1 MKKNRKI
8 RSNIGGQAVLE
19 GVMMRGKKSMATA
32 IRTETGEITLEN
44 KYLKQTKARERVNK
58 IPFIRGIVNLFTQL
72 FAGTALIM
80 RSAEVFG
87 EFAEPT
93 KFDKWVTK
101 KSKKVKPNDIMMG
114 FSVVL
119 GVGLAILL
127 FIVLPT
133 VFKELI
139 AKVSK
144 QSNWHPVISSLIESG
159 IMITIFIIYIL
170 SISLMKDVK
179 RLFMYHGAEHK
190 TIACY
195 ENKLEL
201 TVENVRKM
209 TKEHSRCG
217 TTFMFFALVVS
228 MLVFAFVTWGLKELH
243 WIQNGQHK
251 AIDALI
257 KIACKIAFIPIVAG
271 ISYEVLK
278 FFALSDNIV
287 FKIFRSPG
295 MLLQKLT
302 TREPNDEMLEVA
314 IVAFKKVLEMD
325 ENPNVEEGNFK
336 IEVTYQNA
344 VKKAKE
350 IVKDIEDSDIDYV
363 LCEAG
368 NIKRGELPV
377 HLFNKEEFMGAIKV
391 FNKMKNGQPAQ
402 YAVGKSYFYGYTY
415 MVDSRVLIPR
425 SETEELVE
433 KAIKQIKEHGYKRV
447 LDLCTGSG
455 AIGHTIYKE
464 TGAEVVGVD
473 ISSDALTVAR
483 LNGQSLNSKMQC
495 IESNLFDSVE
505 GKFDLIISNP
515 PYIPSGDIDGL
526 DKKVKDFEPK
536 VALDGGQ
543 DGLDLIRK
551 IATQYKEYLN
561 ENGVLMFE
569 FGIGQ
574 VEEINKIFEKDRVE
588 IIKDIEGIDRI
599 AIVRTNDTNR

>member
-1 MKKNRKI
+1 MKKNRKT

-32 IRTETGEITLEN
+32 IRTETGEITVEN
-44 KYLKQTKARERVNK
+44 KYLKQTKSRERINK
-58 IPFIRGIVNLFTQL
+58 IPLIRGIVNLFTQL

-87 EFAEPT
+87 EFAEPS
-93 KFDKWVTK
+93 KFDNWVTK

-114 FSVVL
+114 FSVFL
-119 GVGLAILL
+119 GIGLAVLL

-133 VFKELI
+133 IFKDLI
-139 AKVSK
+139 EKASK

-159 IMITIFIIYIL
+159 IMITIFILYIL

-195 ENKLEL
+195 ENNLEL
-201 TVENVRKM
+201 TVENAKKM

-228 MLVFAFVTWGLKELH
+228 MLVFAFITWGLRELH
-243 WIQNGQHK
+243 WIANGQHK

-257 KIACKIAFIPIVAG
+257 KIACKIVFIPVVAG

-278 FFALSDNIV
+278 FFALSDNI
-287 FKIFRSPG
+287 FFRICRSPG

-302 TREPNDEMLEVA
+302 TREPDEQMLEVA
-314 IVAFKKVLEMD
+314 ITAFKKVLEMD
-325 ENPNVEEGNFK
+325 ENPNLEEGKFK

-368 NIKRGELPV
+368 NVKRGELSA
-377 HLFNKEEFMGAIKV
+377 HLFSKDEFMGAIKV

-425 SETEELVE
+425 PETEELVE
-433 KAIKQIKEHGYKRV
+433 KAIQLIQEKGYSTV

-455 AIGHTIYKE
+455 AIGYTIYKKTE
-464 TGAEVVGVD
+464 VEVVGVD
-473 ISSDALTVAR
+473 ISNDALTVAR

-495 IESNLFDSVE
+495 IESNLFEKVE

-515 PYIPSGDIDGL
+515 PYIPTNDIKGL

-536 VALDGGQ
+536 MALDGGE
-543 DGLDLIRK
+543 DGLDLIRR
-551 IATQYKEYLN
+551 IAEEYKEHLD
-561 ENGVLMFE
+561 ENGTLMFE

-574 VEEINKIFEKDRVE
+574 AEDIKKIFEKDKVE
-588 IIKDIEGIDRI
+588 IFKDIEGIERI
-599 AIVRTNDTNR
+599 AMVRANDIN

>member
-302 TREPNDEMLEVA
+302 TRDPNDEMLEVA

-336 IEVTYQNA
+336 IEVTYKNA

-425 SETEELVE
+425 PETEELVE

-515 PYIPSGDIDGL
+515 PYIPSSEIEGL

-536 VALDGGQ
+536 LALDGGQ

-551 IATQYKEYLN
+551 IAIQYKEYLN
-561 ENGVLMFE
+561 DNGVLMFE

-574 VEEINKIFEKDRVE
+574 AEVINKMFEKDRVE

>member
-44 KYLKQTKARERVNK
+44 KYLKQTKTRERVNK

-101 KSKKVKPNDIMMG
+101 KSNKVKPNDIMMG

-119 GVGLAILL
+119 GVALAILL

-344 VKKAKE
+344 VKKAKD
-350 IVKDIEDSDIDYV
+350 IVKDIEDSDVDYV

-402 YAVGKSYFYGYTY
+402 YAVNKSYFYGYTY

-425 SETEELVE
+425 PETEELVE

-455 AIGHTIYKE
+455 VIGHTIYKE

-515 PYIPSGDIDGL
+515 PYIPSSEIEGL

-536 VALDGGQ
+536 LALDGGQ

-551 IATQYKEYLN
+551 IAIQYKEYLN
-561 ENGVLMFE
+561 DNGVLMFE

-574 VEEINKIFEKDRVE
+574 AEEINKMFEKDRVE